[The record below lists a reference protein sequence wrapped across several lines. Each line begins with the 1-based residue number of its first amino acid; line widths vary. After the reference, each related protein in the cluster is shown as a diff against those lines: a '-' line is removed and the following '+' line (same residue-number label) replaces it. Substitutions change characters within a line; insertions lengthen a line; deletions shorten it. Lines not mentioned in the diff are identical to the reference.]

1 MSITIAEI
9 VKTVYKRGSKK
20 IARENDEQIRQL
32 SGFEEI
38 VRTSL
43 IDKSRL
49 LTDLLNIEIY
59 FFSKKNNESHF
70 NKSRRIIEKSMKIME
85 KAMKRSRI
93 SKTGIRNTKNQ

>member
-9 VKTVYKRGSKK
+9 VKTVYKRGSKRV
-20 IARENDEQIRQL
+20 ARENDEQIRQL

-59 FFSKKNNESHF
+59 FFSKKNNES
-70 NKSRRIIEKSMKIME
+70 REEKNFELMHLFP
-85 KAMKRSRI
+85 R
-93 SKTGIRNTKNQ
+93 